1 MIYRARVLGSDSN
14 VEAGTIMSVGTN
26 PVVRCGEGAL
36 ELLEVQAPGRKR
48 MRAGDWARGRR
59 LAVGDRLGA

>member
-1 MIYRARVLGSDSN
+1 MIYRARVISYQSDAAAGSI
-14 VEAGTIMSVGTN
+14 VRMGAN
-26 PVVRCGEGAL
+26 PIVRCGEDAL

-59 LAVGDRLGA
+59 VAVGDQLGA

>member
-1 MIYRARVLGSDSN
+1 MIYRARVVTGGDASAGSIVSIG
-14 VEAGTIMSVGTN
+14 AN
-26 PVVRCGEGAL
+26 PVVKCGEGSL

-59 LAVGDRLGA
+59 LAVGDQLGV